1 MPLSSLPFWQELMTA
16 DMTGYQEAL
25 QLLKVAVD
33 PLEAVATPLAA
44 ALGAVLAD
52 DFLALHDVP
61 PFARS
66 PLDGFAFRAAGTA
79 GAGEDNPAVLQL
91 VGTIPA
97 GTTPAE
103 AGLRRPLKAAE
114 AVRIFTGAMLP
125 DGADAVVA
133 QEKVVTS
140 GEVLL
145 VPRAFLPGE
154 NVVRAGEDIRR
165 DLLMLRAGV
174 QLGPVEI
181 GLLAGQGVQS
191 ISVYRRPQVAIL
203 TSGSELAEPG
213 EDLVPGQIYNSNR
226 YLLEALVR
234 RAGGEP
240 IWADKLPDDLTK
252 LASAITSA
260 SAKADMVLT
269 TGGVSVGDHDLIPA
283 AVRLAGAKIIFH
295 RVAMRPGTPILAAR
309 LGQAVLLGLS
319 GNPAA
324 CLVSFLQFALPALA
338 KMRGLCF
345 CLQQLAEARLSGGP
359 LTGLTNQVR
368 FQASCTLL
376 EGDGLVTRP
385 VARQKPGIL
394 SFLYCIN
401 SLVVLAPGG
410 GTVAEGDR
418 VHVQLFPTIFTESPF
433 SQPVPVHWHRP
444 PGNNG

>member
-1 MPLSSLPFWQELMTA
+1 MPLSSLPFWQELMAA

-25 QLLKVAVD
+25 QLLKAAVN

-52 DFLALHDVP
+52 DFQALHDVP

-79 GAGEDNPAVLQL
+79 GASEDNPAVLQV

-125 DGADAVVA
+125 DGADAVAA
-133 QEKVVTS
+133 QEKVTGS
-140 GEVLL
+140 GKVLR
-145 VPRAFLPGE
+145 VSRTFLPGE
-154 NVVRAGEDIRR
+154 NVVRAGEDVVRGS
-165 DLLMLRAGV
+165 LLLPARSR
-174 QLGPVEI
+174 LGPVEI

-191 ISVYRRPQVAIL
+191 IAVYRRPQVAIL

-213 EDLVPGQIYNSNR
+213 ERLSPGRIYNSNR
-226 YLLEALVR
+226 YFLEALVR

-240 IWADKLPDDLTK
+240 VWADKLPDDLTK
-252 LASAITSA
+252 LASAITGA

-283 AVRLAGAKIIFH
+283 AVRLAGAEIIFH
-295 RVAMRPGTPILAAR
+295 RVAMRPGTPVLAAR

-324 CLVSFLQFALPALA
+324 CLVTFLQFALPVLA
-338 KMRGLCF
+338 KMQRLSF
-345 CLQQLAEARLSGGP
+345 DLYQIAEARLSGGP
-359 LTGLTNQVR
+359 LTGLTNQAR
-368 FQASCTLL
+368 FLASCTLQ
-376 EGDGLVTRP
+376 EDETLVTRP
-385 VARQKPGIL
+385 VAHQKPGVL
-394 SFLYCIN
+394 SSFRGIN
-401 SLVVLAPGG
+401 SLVVLLPNS
-410 GTVAEGDR
+410 GTVVAGDR
-418 VHVQLFPTIFTESPF
+418 VQVQLFPTIFSETPF
-433 SQPVPVHWHRP
+433 GRKKRYPCR
-444 PGNNG
+444 NNSKKS